1 MYACTFAAEYRKH
14 LRSKFLTLHTCKF
27 HTYILALRATQTAIM
42 LICSF
47 ANKQKL
53 HIFSKPEDE
62 TYVAKV
68 IKIVTATCA
77 LNLPLYDL
85 LKEMYHF

>member
-1 MYACTFAAEYRKH
+1 
-14 LRSKFLTLHTCKF
+14 
-27 HTYILALRATQTAIM
+27 M

-53 HIFSKPEDE
+53 YIFSKPEDE
-62 TYVAKV
+62 TYKAKV

-85 LKEMYHF
+85 LKETYHL